1 MNYKVKSKLDT
12 INKILAVILV
22 ITLIALVLVVSFYKG
37 NDPQPQEGNAGGS
50 SVATAIE
57 EFKPGTYGGV
67 EFKTPEDVAAY
78 YVKCYNYTKTLTAEY
93 TVDGKPQTMYKLLG
107 GETLE
112 IKNLL
117 IEGKANPALDKTV
130 GSLAGSQFKSEAK
143 GLPPNGGNSP
153 ENDKSPDGSI
163 VYTDSAFT
171 GEDIQNCN
179 VKDNNDGTI
188 TIQIQPKK
196 VTNAKEKADS
206 QGKFFNVLGD
216 VPGIVDELGIVT
228 FTTGSVTDN
237 VIVDYDGGYGT
248 IVIDTATGEIVKAD
262 YLENIHISITH
273 ANAFGIVKD
282 KSASLDIVYNTQAP
296 ASDEFFAE
304 RKIVKK

>member
-12 INKILAVILV
+12 INKILAVILAV
-22 ITLIALVLVVSFYKG
+22 TFVALILVVCLYKG
-37 NDPQPQEGNAGGS
+37 DEPQPEQGGNTDT
-50 SVATAIE
+50 VAAIE

-67 EFKTPEDVAAY
+67 EFKTVDDVANY
-78 YVKCYNYTKTLTAEY
+78 YVKCYNYTKTLTAQY

-117 IEGKANPALDKTV
+117 IEGKANPTLDKTV

-143 GLPPNGGNSP
+143 GLPPNGGASP
-153 ENDKSPDGSI
+153 ETDKSPDGSI

-179 VKDNNDGTI
+179 VKDNGDGTI
-188 TIQIQPKK
+188 TLQIQPKQSI
-196 VTNAKEKADS
+196 NAKEKADS

-237 VIVDYDGGYGT
+237 VIVDYNGGYGT

-282 KSASLDIVYNTQAP
+282 KSADLDIIYNTQAP

-304 RKIVKK
+304 RNIVKN